1 MKFSAKEILETAAIF
16 RNVPPDF
23 RGLVT
28 GMMIGA
34 TIINDEQSMP
44 EMVGLARSIQ
54 KQKEGVS

>member
-1 MKFSAKEILETAAIF
+1 MKFTAKEIMSAAAIF

-23 RGLVT
+23 RGLIT

-44 EMVGLARSIQ
+44 EMVALAKSMRKDGAS
-54 KQKEGVS
+54 